1 VCRTTESLGR
11 GEKAFGVAHEGVAAE
26 RAFIREISLALRPL
40 LSPFFRS
47 FPFFVLIPTNGYGMI
62 EPGPGPFLER
72 NFGPSWNME
81 VQVMILSN
89 PAVLLPEIPEVDANE
104 VRWAVEYLTLMI
116 ARVGADSAVGMILR
130 QARRELQSLLAEN
143 GAEAT
148 VVGPLRIAA

>member
-1 VCRTTESLGR
+1 
-11 GEKAFGVAHEGVAAE
+11 
-26 RAFIREISLALRPL
+26 
-40 LSPFFRS
+40 
-47 FPFFVLIPTNGYGMI
+47 MI
-62 EPGPGPFLER
+62 EPGPFPES
-72 NFGPSWNME
+72 NFGQSRNME

-104 VRWAVEYLTLMI
+104 VRWAMEYLTLMI

-148 VVGPLRIAA
+148 VIGPLRIAA